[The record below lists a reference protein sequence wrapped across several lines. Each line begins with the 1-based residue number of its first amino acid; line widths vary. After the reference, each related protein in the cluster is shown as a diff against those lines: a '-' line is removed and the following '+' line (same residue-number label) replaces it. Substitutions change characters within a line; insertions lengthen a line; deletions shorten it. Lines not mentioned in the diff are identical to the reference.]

1 MAKPRTRNKTSD
13 DVYNARRRFARAAE
27 RNLEKAKETSGAT
40 SERYRQLA
48 RQNLE
53 SAIDLYDSKS
63 LNRKSAQRIRQAA
76 GELGVDLEGAK
87 ADTGRANKL
96 DVMSRSFST
105 LESNLADDNFR
116 REQEARALLN
126 DDRIGSRILGGLVD
140 VWRDK
145 ATIVDEN
152 GIAKIDNAKIMPALF
167 DYFGVENLAD
177 MLDKLEDSIGS
188 KLYEMRGDA
197 DNIYEHVK
205 VLIQTKVLENTLV
218 Q

>member
-1 MAKPRTRNKTSD
+1 MAKNPRSRNKAGD

-27 RNLEKAKETSGAT
+27 RNLKRARETSGAT

-53 SAIDLYDSKS
+53 SAVDLYDSS
-63 LNRKSAQRIRQAA
+63 RNRRSAQRMTRLAN
-76 GELGVDLEGAK
+76 ELGVDLEGAK
-87 ADTGRANKL
+87 ADVGHSNKL
-96 DVMSRSFST
+96 DAMSRSFNT
-105 LESNLADDNFR
+105 LEGTLADSEFR
-116 REQEARALLN
+116 RQQEARALLN

-145 ATIVDEN
+145 ATVVDDN
-152 GIAKIDNAKIMPALF
+152 GMAKIDNAKIMPALF
-167 DYFGVENLAD
+167 DYFGVDNLAD
-177 MLDKLEDSIGS
+177 MLAKLEDSIGS

>member
-1 MAKPRTRNKTSD
+1 MAKTRARSRVSD

-27 RNLEKAKETSGAT
+27 RNLKRSKETSGAT
-40 SERYRQLA
+40 SERYKQLA

-53 SAIDLYDSKS
+53 SAINLYDSSS
-63 LNRKSAQRIRQAA
+63 LNRKSAQRIRQGAE
-76 GELGVDLEGAK
+76 ELGIDLGVEK
-87 ADTGRANKL
+87 ANCSRASKL
-96 DVMSRSFST
+96 DAVSRSFGT
-105 LESNLADDNFR
+105 LEGNLSDDSFR
-116 REQEARALLN
+116 REQEASALLN

-145 ATIVDEN
+145 ATVIDST
-152 GIAKIDNAKIMPALF
+152 GMASIDNSKIMPALF
-167 DYFGVENLAD
+167 DYFGVDNLAD
-177 MLDKLEDSIGS
+177 MLDKLEASIGS
-188 KLYEMRGDA
+188 KLYDMRGDA

>member
-27 RNLEKAKETSGAT
+27 RNLKKSKETSGAT
-40 SERYRQLA
+40 SERYKQLA

-53 SAIDLYDSKS
+53 SAIDLYDSS
-63 LNRKSAQRIRQAA
+63 SINRKSAQRIRQAA
-76 GELGVDLEGAK
+76 GELGIDLEAAK
-87 ADTGRANKL
+87 SDTRRFNKL
-96 DVMSRSFST
+96 ATMSRSMGT
-105 LESNLADDNFR
+105 LEGNLADDNFR

-145 ATIVDEN
+145 ATVVDDN
-152 GIAKIDNAKIMPALF
+152 GMAHIDNTQIMPALF
-167 DYFGVENLAD
+167 DYFGVDNLAD
-177 MLDKLEDSIGS
+177 MLDKLEASIGS
-188 KLYEMRGDA
+188 KLYDMRGDA

>member
-27 RNLEKAKETSGAT
+27 RNLQKSKETSGAT

-53 SAIDLYDSKS
+53 SAINLYDSSS
-63 LNRKSAQRIRQAA
+63 LNKKSAQRIRQAA
-76 GELGVDLEGAK
+76 GELGIDLESAK
-87 ADTGRANKL
+87 ANTGRSNKL
-96 DVMSRSFST
+96 DAMSRSFNT
-105 LESNLADDNFR
+105 LEGTLSDVSFR

-140 VWRDK
+140 VWREA
-145 ATIVDEN
+145 ATVEDDT
-152 GIAKIDNAKIMPALF
+152 GMAHIDNSKIMPVLF
-167 DYFGVENLAD
+167 DYFGVDNLAD
-177 MLDKLEDSIGS
+177 MLDKLEASIGS
-188 KLYEMRGDA
+188 ELYDMRGDA

-205 VLIQTKVLENTLV
+205 VQIQNKVLENTLV

>member
-1 MAKPRTRNKTSD
+1 MAKPRTGKKTSD

-27 RNLEKAKETSGAT
+27 RNLKKSKETSGAT
-40 SERYRQLA
+40 SERYKQLA

-53 SAIDLYDSKS
+53 SAIDLYDSS
-63 LNRKSAQRIRQAA
+63 SINRKSAQRIRQAA
-76 GELGVDLEGAK
+76 GELGIDLEAAK
-87 ADTGRANKL
+87 SDTGRSNKL
-96 DVMSRSFST
+96 DAMSRSMGT
-105 LESNLADDNFR
+105 LEGNLADDNFR
-116 REQEARALLN
+116 REREARALLN

-145 ATIVDEN
+145 ATVVDDN
-152 GIAKIDNAKIMPALF
+152 GRAHIDNTRIMPVLF
-167 DYFGVENLAD
+167 DYFGVDNLAD
-177 MLDKLEDSIGS
+177 MLDKLEASIGS
-188 KLYEMRGDA
+188 KLYDMRGDA